1 MFKEDDQILDE
12 AMKFRTQKK
21 LNQIFLDIYDPYYR
35 EVIDSERRLFK
46 LEIIEKVKVVPRGLC
61 SAMQTIILSLI
72 EEWFTWPVWP
82 PPRFAYSAEK
92 ANFQEN
98 FMLGKTMNKL

>member
-72 EEWFTWPVWP
+72 EEWFTWSVWP
-82 PPRFAYSAEK
+82 LLDLHILLRRQIFRKTSCWEK
-92 ANFQEN
+92 R
-98 FMLGKTMNKL
+98 